1 MKKEDLS
8 AAMSEINVGF
18 IDEAENYNMNKRKI
32 IRRPLSRMAVAAIII
47 SCIILIGG
55 VAYAGTALTSWESV
69 ISFFD
74 DKGNKVDVTVSDEA
88 FFKELPEGLPVPDDG
103 EPMIAMTRDEV
114 ESLLGFEIL
123 DSELSPENTVFNY
136 DAFANKKDSYVAVVG
151 LWVPDF
157 IKESESKNIN
167 MSVSI
172 LSTKA
177 EEGYIL
183 PFIEGKDAMG
193 GKLHIE
199 NYKIESLDVN
209 TVIYTTGDGEG
220 LLKATFVYDDI
231 SYTISSYNYTLDEL
245 KDILN
250 TLV

>member
-8 AAMSEINVGF
+8 AAMSEINIIF
-18 IDEAENYNMNKRKI
+18 INEAENYNMNKSKI

-47 SCIILIGG
+47 SCIVLIGG

-88 FFKELPEGLPVPDDG
+88 FFKELPDGLPVPGDG
-103 EPMIAMTRDEV
+103 EPMIAMTKKEV
-114 ESLLGFEIL
+114 EELLGFDIL
-123 DSELSPENTVFNY
+123 GSDLSPESTVFNY
-136 DAFANKKDSYVAVVG
+136 NAHANHKDNAVAVVG
-151 LWVPDF
+151 LWVPNF
-157 IKESESKNIN
+157 IKESETKNIN

-177 EEGYIL
+177 EKGYIL

-193 GKLHIE
+193 GKVHIDT
-199 NYKIESLDVN
+199 YKIEALN
-209 TVIYTTGDGEG
+209 TNAVIYSTGDVSE

-231 SYTISSYNYTLDEL
+231 SYTISSYNYTLEEL
-245 KDILN
+245 KAILN
-250 TLV
+250 TLI

>member
-1 MKKEDLS
+1 MKKEELS
-8 AAMSEINVGF
+8 AAMSNINTKF
-18 IDEAENYNMNKRKI
+18 IDEAQNYDMSKIKI
-32 IRRPLSRMAVAAIII
+32 IKRPLSRMAVAAIVIG
-47 SCIILIGG
+47 CLVFGG

-88 FFKELPEGLPVPDDG
+88 FFKELPEDLPVPGDG

-114 ESLLGFEIL
+114 ESLLGFNIL

-136 DAFANKKDSYVAVVG
+136 DAFANEKDSAVALID
-151 LWVPDF
+151 LWVPYF
-157 IKESESKNIN
+157 IKESESKHIN

-193 GKLHIE
+193 GKIYVGTYDLE
-199 NYKIESLDVN
+199 NLSVD
-209 TVIYTTGDGEG
+209 TVVYTSDWMPERLT
-220 LLKATFVYDDI
+220 ATFLYDNLYYSFIAD
-231 SYTISSYNYTLDEL
+231 NYEL
-245 KDILN
+245 EEFLDILN
-250 TLV
+250 TLR

>member
-1 MKKEDLS
+1 MKKEELS
-8 AAMSEINVGF
+8 AAMSDIDIRF
-18 IDEAENYNMNKRKI
+18 IEEAENYDMSKRKI
-32 IRRPLSRMAVAAIII
+32 IKRPLSRMAVAAIVIG
-47 SCIILIGG
+47 CLIFGG
-55 VAYAGTALTSWESV
+55 VAYAGTTLTDWKSV

-74 DKGNKVDVTVSDEA
+74 NKGNKVDVIVSDEV
-88 FFKELPEGLPVPDDG
+88 FFKGLPEGLPVPGDG
-103 EPMIAMTRDEV
+103 EPMIAMTQDEV
-114 ESLLGFEIL
+114 ESLLGFNIL

-136 DAFANKKDSYVAVVG
+136 DAHANKKDSAVAVID
-151 LWVPDF
+151 LWVPNF
-157 IKESESKNIN
+157 IYESESKHIN

-193 GKLHIE
+193 GKVHIE
-199 NYKIESLDVN
+199 TYKIEALDIN
-209 TVIYTTGDGEG
+209 TVIYTTDSEEV

-245 KDILN
+245 KAILN
-250 TLV
+250 TLR

>member
-8 AAMSEINVGF
+8 AAMSEINIRF
-18 IDEAENYNMNKRKI
+18 IDEAENYNMSKRKI

-55 VAYAGTALTSWESV
+55 VAYAGTALTSWESI

-88 FFKELPEGLPVPDDG
+88 FFKELPEGLPVPGDG

-114 ESLLGFEIL
+114 ESLLGFNIL
-123 DSELSPENTVFNY
+123 GSELSPENTVFNY
-136 DAFANKKDSYVAVVG
+136 DAHANHRDKAVAVIG
-151 LWVPDF
+151 LWVPNF

-199 NYKIESLDVN
+199 TYKIESLDVN

-220 LLKATFVYDDI
+220 LLKATFVHDDI

-250 TLV
+250 TLR

>member
-1 MKKEDLS
+1 MKKEELS
-8 AAMSEINVGF
+8 AAMSDIDIRF
-18 IDEAENYNMNKRKI
+18 IEEAENYDMSKRKI
-32 IRRPLSRMAVAAIII
+32 IKRPLSRMAVAAIVIG
-47 SCIILIGG
+47 CLIFGG
-55 VAYAGTALTSWESV
+55 VAYAGTTLTDWKSV

-74 DKGNKVDVTVSDEA
+74 NKGNKVDVIVSDEV
-88 FFKELPEGLPVPDDG
+88 FFKELPEGLPVPGDG
-103 EPMIAMTRDEV
+103 EPMIAMTQDEV
-114 ESLLGFEIL
+114 ESLLGFNIL

-136 DAFANKKDSYVAVVG
+136 DAHANKKDSAVAVID
-151 LWVPDF
+151 LWVPNF
-157 IKESESKNIN
+157 IYESESKHIN

-193 GKLHIE
+193 GKVHIE
-199 NYKIESLDVN
+199 TYKIEALDIN
-209 TVIYTTGDGEG
+209 TVIYTTDSEEV

-245 KDILN
+245 KAILN
-250 TLV
+250 TLR

>member
-1 MKKEDLS
+1 MKKEELS
-8 AAMSEINVGF
+8 AAMSNINTKF
-18 IDEAENYNMNKRKI
+18 IDEAENYDMSKIKI
-32 IRRPLSRMAVAAIII
+32 IKRPLSRMAVAAIVIG
-47 SCIILIGG
+47 CLVFGG

-88 FFKELPEGLPVPDDG
+88 FFKELPEDLPVPGDG

-114 ESLLGFEIL
+114 ESLLGFNIL

-136 DAFANKKDSYVAVVG
+136 DAFANKKDKAVAVIG
-151 LWVPDF
+151 LWVPNF
-157 IKESESKNIN
+157 IYESESKHIN

-193 GKLHIE
+193 GKVHIE
-199 NYKIESLDVN
+199 TYKIEALDVD
-209 TVIYTTGDGEG
+209 TVIYTASSEES
-220 LLKATFVYDDI
+220 LLKATFIYDDI

-250 TLV
+250 TLR